1 MLLREILEF
10 NTLRNPGKEA
20 ICFDDGRRQSF
31 EKLYQRAMGLAQGL
45 ARRGRPGDRIALLA
59 DNCPEY
65 VEAYYGVPSARQALV
80 FLNYRL
86 AAPEIAR
93 ILENAEPTTLI
104 YAQAFEDL
112 AQEACARME
121 TPPACFSIG
130 GGKAPDYES
139 LVAAETDPPALD
151 REDETDLAWLI
162 YTSGTTGMPK
172 GAMITHRN
180 LIFSAMNAQSAF
192 ASDVPEPRYLFPFPM
207 CHIAGYAI
215 LTQHLRGAPVVLMRQ
230 FEPEGWLQQV
240 EAHRITGTALAPT
253 MINMILNHP
262 RVDEYDTRSLDN
274 IGYGA
279 SSIPAGV
286 LRRAMERFGNVFTQG
301 FGMTELAGNVVFMSK
316 DIHLRAVQGEPELL
330 TAAGRPGS
338 LAGVRVVDAQQ
349 RDCPPGVPGE
359 IIVCGDQVLSGYWRR
374 PDAEAEAF
382 RDGWFH
388 TGDMGRWDEEGLLY
402 IVDRK
407 KDMIVSGG
415 ENVYPREVE
424 DALHQ
429 HPAVAEAAVFGTPDE
444 HWGERVNA
452 AVVKRPDH
460 ELDEAELDQFLR
472 AELAGYK
479 VPRRLHF
486 VQELPKN
493 VSGKILKRELRSRF
507 SEQASDEP
515 SDERRA

>member
-20 ICFDDGRRQSF
+20 IWFDDGRRESF
-31 EKLYQRAMGLAQGL
+31 EGLYARAMGLAQGL
-45 ARRGRPGDRIALLA
+45 SRHGKAGDRIAMLA

-93 ILENAEPTTLI
+93 ILNDAGPTILI
-104 YAQAFEDL
+104 YAQAFEGL
-112 AQEACARME
+112 AEAACAE
-121 TPPACFSIG
+121 LEHPPELYSIG

-139 LVAAETDPPALD
+139 LIESDRTPPMPD
-151 REDETDLAWLI
+151 GEDENDLAWLI

-172 GAMITHRN
+172 GAMISHRN
-180 LIFSAMNAQSAF
+180 LIFSSMNAQSAF
-192 ASDVPEPRYLFPFPM
+192 ASDVPDPRYLFPFPM

-215 LTQHLRGAPVVLMRQ
+215 LTQHLRGTPVVLMRQ
-230 FEPEGWLQQV
+230 FDPEGWLEQV
-240 EAHRITGTALAPT
+240 QAHRITGTALAPT

-262 RVDEYDTRSLDN
+262 KINDYDTSSLDN

-286 LRRAMERFGNVFTQG
+286 LSKAIRRFGNVFTQG
-301 FGMTELAGNVVFMSK
+301 FGMTELAGNVAFMSR
-316 DIHLRAVQGEPELL
+316 DTHVRAIEGEAGLL
-330 TAAGRPGS
+330 SAAGKPGS
-338 LAGVRVVDAQQ
+338 LAGVRIVDEQQ
-349 RDCPPGVPGE
+349 RNCPPGVPGE
-359 IIVCGDQVLSGYWRR
+359 IIVRGDQVLTGYWRR

-388 TGDMGRWDEEGLLY
+388 TGDMGRWDEEGFLY

-415 ENVYPREVE
+415 ENIYPREVE

-429 HPAVAEAAVFGTPDE
+429 HPAVMEAAVFGTPDD

-452 AVVKRPDH
+452 AVVKREGEALDAS
-460 ELDEAELDQFLR
+460 ELEQFLR

-479 VPRRLHF
+479 VPRRIHF
-486 VQELPKN
+486 VAELPKN
-493 VSGKILKRELRSRF
+493 VSGKILKRELRSEF
-507 SEQASDEP
+507 QSA
-515 SDERRA
+515 